1 MGRALH
7 AGQLLPP
14 ERVGEVNLVTFIA
27 DKQDLT
33 FYWSSTCSN
42 LMQSNSLGS
51 QCRQKAITDASQ
63 LPLPRRVE
71 KENLAAFIA
80 KKREIFMVQMSLDIK
95 QQEMQRLAQRAA
107 QVRRCP
113 MVIWATLI
121 FPTVLCV
128 LRKAAAD
135 M

>member
-1 MGRALH
+1 M
-7 AGQLLPP
+7 
-14 ERVGEVNLVTFIA
+14 NLTTFHA

-33 FYWSSTCSN
+33 FDWSSACSN
-42 LMQSNSLGS
+42 LMQYNRIGR

-63 LPLPRRVE
+63 LPPPRRVE

-107 QVRRCP
+107 QVRQC
-113 MVIWATLI
+113 L
-121 FPTVLCV
+121 
-128 LRKAAAD
+128 K
-135 M
+135 